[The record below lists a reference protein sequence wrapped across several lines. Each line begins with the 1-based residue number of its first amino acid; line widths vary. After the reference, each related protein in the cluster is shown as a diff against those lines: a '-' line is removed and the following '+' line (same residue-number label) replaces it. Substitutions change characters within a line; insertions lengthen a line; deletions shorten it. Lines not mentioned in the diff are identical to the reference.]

1 MKTSIRILTL
11 AVAICAALA
20 LPATAADKHDHKH
33 KATPKGGRL
42 LDKTEPHAEFVVEK
56 DRSVTINFYNDDM
69 KPVAA
74 TTQNVTVV
82 ADAKS
87 GKETLQFEKK
97 GDSLMSKT
105 KLPEG
110 EGYNVV
116 VQFKQT
122 ADAKPVNLRFKLEM
136 HTCGECKRAEY
147 ACICD
152 H

>member
-1 MKTSIRILTL
+1 MKKQFRILGL
-11 AVAICAALA
+11 AALLCGGMFA
-20 LPATAADKHDHKH
+20 AIEADKHDHAH

-42 LDKTEPHAEFVVEK
+42 LDKTEPHAELVVEK
-56 DRSVTINFYNDDM
+56 DRNVTINFYTEDM

-74 TTQNVTVV
+74 TTQTVTVV

-97 GDSLMSKT
+97 GDSLVST
-105 KLPEG
+105 AKLPEG

-122 ADAKPVNLRFKLEM
+122 PAAKVQNLRFKLDM
-136 HTCGECKRAEY
+136 NTCGECKRAEY

>member
-1 MKTSIRILTL
+1 MKTNLRILSL
-11 AVAICAALA
+11 AAALCVGLFTA
-20 LPATAADKHDHKH
+20 NAADTHAN

-56 DRSVTINFYNDDM
+56 DRTVTINFYTGEM
-69 KPVAA
+69 KPVAV
-74 TTQNVTVV
+74 TTQTVMV
-82 ADAKS
+82 QADAKD
-87 GKETLQFEKK
+87 GKAKLEFEKK
-97 GDSLMSKT
+97 GDSLVSKT

-122 ADAKPVNLRFKLEM
+122 ADAKPMNIRFKLDL

-147 ACICD
+147 ACICG

>member
-1 MKTSIRILTL
+1 VLE
-11 AVAICAALA
+11 
-20 LPATAADKHDHKH
+20 
-33 KATPKGGRL
+33 
-42 LDKTEPHAEFVVEK
+42 KTEPHAEFVVGK
-56 DRSVTINFYNDDM
+56 DRTVTINFYNAEL

-74 TTQNVTVV
+74 TTQAVTVV

-87 GKETLQFEKK
+87 GKTTLEFEKK
-97 GDSLMSKT
+97 GDSLVSKT

-122 ADAKPVNLRFKLEM
+122 ADAKPQNFRFKLLM
-136 HTCGECKRAEY
+136 HTCGECKRVEY
-147 ACICD
+147 ACTCG